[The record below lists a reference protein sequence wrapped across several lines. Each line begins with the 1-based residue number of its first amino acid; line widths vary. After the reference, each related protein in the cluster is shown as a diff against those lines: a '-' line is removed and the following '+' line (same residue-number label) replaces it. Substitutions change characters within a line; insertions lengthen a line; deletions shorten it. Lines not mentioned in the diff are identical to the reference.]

1 MITILMTDFVN
12 LQDDGLHFFG
22 NKIFD
27 ICQFFTDIILRAN
40 TGDLPAF
47 FFSEP
52 IKGYD
57 SWA

>member
-12 LQDDGLHFFG
+12 LQDDGLGFFG
-22 NKIFD
+22 DKIFD

-40 TGDLPAF
+40 TGYLTTL